1 MWKYWR
7 GTARIKH
14 GKNLKCSLAEMIKKL
29 QAFDSLNYSLRRLKC
44 EWQET
49 KKNQPEIILN
59 FYHIKFG
66 LCIKFDICT
75 VLHLSVSCDHLCG
88 RMSDCAEIPSN
99 TFLCHSDLQKKK
111 LFHHLQTGC
120 FWCRGF
126 HKALQLHAQAN
137 SLFKLIKGVVR
148 VLVKC
153 IVLSLRFL
161 VTTETNVFVFHNI
174 ALTDGYILQRHTSN
188 CNCNF

>member
-44 EWQET
+44 EWQGT

-66 LCIKFDICT
+66 LCIKFDILT
-75 VLHLSVSCDHLCG
+75 WYILISLPFWSSK
-88 RMSDCAEIPSN
+88 
-99 TFLCHSDLQKKK
+99 TK

-126 HKALQLHAQAN
+126 HKALQLYAQAN

-148 VLVKC
+148 ILVKC